1 MKSISLNLILVCI
14 TISLSAKDK
23 PNIIILLADDLGWAD
38 LGYQGSDDI
47 RSPHI
52 DSLAKNGIRFTD
64 GHVSAS
70 VCSPSRAGLMT
81 GRYQPVSYTHL
92 TLPTIYSV

>member
-1 MKSISLNLILVCI
+1 MKTFSLSFFSLIIVISLW
-14 TISLSAKDK
+14 SEDR

-38 LGYQGSDDI
+38 LGYQGSNDI

-52 DSLAKNGIRFTD
+52 DKLANNGVRFTD

-81 GRYQPVSYTHL
+81 VSYTHL
-92 TLPTIYSV
+92 RAHET

>member
-1 MKSISLNLILVCI
+1 MKSFSINLILLCLA
-14 TISLSAKDK
+14 ISVSAKDK

-52 DSLAKNGIRFTD
+52 DKLANSGIRFTD
-64 GHVSAS
+64 GHVSA
-70 VCSPSRAGLMT
+70 
-81 GRYQPVSYTHL
+81 RYAVRHGPV
-92 TLPTIYSV
+92 